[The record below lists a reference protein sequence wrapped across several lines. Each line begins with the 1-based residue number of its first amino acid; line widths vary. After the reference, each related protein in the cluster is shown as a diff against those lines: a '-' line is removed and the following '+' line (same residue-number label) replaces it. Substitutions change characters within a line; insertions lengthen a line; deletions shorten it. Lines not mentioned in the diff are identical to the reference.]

1 MLPFLGI
8 LAIQKTSFFQHVAM
22 RCHSPVFT
30 SLGFYALHSLRTI
43 PSVSRSQPERATVTI
58 LQNNP
63 RQYKFNTRHCDAV
76 TQSLVTLRV

>member
-58 LQNNP
+58 LQTIP
-63 RQYKFNTRHCDAV
+63 ANTNS
-76 TQSLVTLRV
+76 TQGTATLLPKAL